1 MTKKL
6 FAAAFAIAMA
16 AQCLADDV
24 PTLTISKSS
33 GDSKIV
39 LSELLSI
46 KYTDTDMVLH
56 MTDGSMQN
64 IALDDIIVMQLGQ
77 GPTAIS
83 SVFSDCNGNDSYTIT
98 DINGKLIAK
107 GKVADS
113 IVLPG
118 KKGLYIISVGEKSK
132 KVLVK

>member
-6 FAAAFAIAMA
+6 FAAAFAIAMS

-46 KYTDTDMVLH
+46 KYTDTDMILH
-56 MTDGSMQN
+56 MTDGSVQN

-77 GPTAIS
+77 GPTAIN
-83 SVFSDCNGNDSYTIT
+83 SVFSDCNSNDSYTIT
-98 DINGKLIAK
+98 DISGKLIAK